1 MINNVI
7 FDLDG
12 TLLDTKAGIFESI
25 AYAAET
31 LGYPPLPPAQMNT
44 FLGPP
49 LPQSFVKNYG
59 CSEEEAQRAAG
70 VFRSYYQAG
79 AMLHAKPYRGIFS
92 LCRRLKANG
101 IRMAV
106 ATYKRE
112 DYALMLLKHFGFD
125 RYCCPMHGA
134 DPENR
139 LKKED
144 IVRMCQTEMQAD
156 AENCVL
162 VGDTRH
168 DALGAMQAGTPFL
181 AVTYGFGFRSEAD
194 AADYPHIGTAAKPAE
209 IADILLGLQNPVL

>member
-1 MINNVI
+1 MIKNVI

-25 AYAAET
+25 AYAVQQ
-31 LGYPPLPPAQMNT
+31 LGYPALSAQKMET

-49 LPQSFVKNYG
+49 LPDSFVRNYG

-70 VFRSYYQAG
+70 VFREYYQAG
-79 AMLHAKPYRGIFS
+79 AMLHAKPYRGMYA
-92 LCRRLKANG
+92 LCTRLKRNG

-112 DYALMLLKHFGFD
+112 DYALTLLRHFGFD
-125 RYCCPMHGA
+125 RWCSPMHGA

-144 IVRMCQTEMQAD
+144 IIRMCQAEMGAD

-162 VGDTRH
+162 IGDTVH
-168 DALGAMQAGTPFL
+168 DAAGALRAGTPFL
-181 AVTYGFGFRSEAD
+181 AVTYGFGFRKAAD
-194 AADYPHIGTAAKPAE
+194 AADYPHIGIAASPRE
-209 IADILLGLQNPVL
+209 IGNILLGTE